1 MNQATQRNNERDT
14 ECLLLQN
21 VRFEKRM
28 EHLQDLQRELF
39 LEQQNRKKEEFVS
52 PAVRLGNFW
61 YFSRNFV
68 GKPYDVQYR
77 LPVIADDDWNPP
89 DVIAVA
95 NQSDVKGEE
104 VVFDANAEIGSS
116 KYFHLQDLS
125 ISNDGKLL
133 LYSTDTKGNER
144 YTVHLRRI
152 TQSKPLSDVIP
163 DTGGACLSPDG
174 QWVFYLVL
182 DNQMRP
188 FAVKRH
194 HIGSSIQEDVE
205 VFREKVNIMRDGVV
219 VAEQLSKNF
228 VSGDGTPTVVF
239 NDLSFVAA
247 GGAMTAI
254 TGPSG
259 CGKST
264 LLYCLSGLEQPSQG
278 NVWVLGEELT
288 KKNQRNLALFRRS
301 HIGFVFQSYNLV
313 PSMTVRD
320 NILLPLTLSHRK
332 VDQGSIDALMDKF
345 HLSGHD
351 NDAASSLSGGEQQ
364 RVSLIRTLVAD
375 PDVVFADEPTGAL
388 DQKSGQLVFSQLR
401 DFSHRPGKCVV
412 VVTHD
417 LRLARQCDV
426 VYTMSDGG
434 FVASGNVEEQA

>member
-1 MNQATQRNNERDT
+1 M
-14 ECLLLQN
+14 
-21 VRFEKRM
+21 
-28 EHLQDLQRELF
+28 
-39 LEQQNRKKEEFVS
+39 
-52 PAVRLGNFW
+52 
-61 YFSRNFV
+61 
-68 GKPYDVQYR
+68 
-77 LPVIADDDWNPP
+77 
-89 DVIAVA
+89 
-95 NQSDVKGEE
+95 
-104 VVFDANAEIGSS
+104 
-116 KYFHLQDLS
+116 
-125 ISNDGKLL
+125 
-133 LYSTDTKGNER
+133 
-144 YTVHLRRI
+144 
-152 TQSKPLSDVIP
+152 
-163 DTGGACLSPDG
+163 
-174 QWVFYLVL
+174 
-182 DNQMRP
+182 
-188 FAVKRH
+188 
-194 HIGSSIQEDVE
+194 
-205 VFREKVNIMRDGVV
+205 KVNIMRDGVV

>member
-1 MNQATQRNNERDT
+1 
-14 ECLLLQN
+14 
-21 VRFEKRM
+21 
-28 EHLQDLQRELF
+28 
-39 LEQQNRKKEEFVS
+39 
-52 PAVRLGNFW
+52 
-61 YFSRNFV
+61 
-68 GKPYDVQYR
+68 
-77 LPVIADDDWNPP
+77 
-89 DVIAVA
+89 
-95 NQSDVKGEE
+95 
-104 VVFDANAEIGSS
+104 
-116 KYFHLQDLS
+116 
-125 ISNDGKLL
+125 
-133 LYSTDTKGNER
+133 
-144 YTVHLRRI
+144 
-152 TQSKPLSDVIP
+152 
-163 DTGGACLSPDG
+163 
-174 QWVFYLVL
+174 
-182 DNQMRP
+182 
-188 FAVKRH
+188 
-194 HIGSSIQEDVE
+194 
-205 VFREKVNIMRDGVV
+205 MRDGVV

-239 NDLSFVAA
+239 NDLSFVAS

-320 NILLPLTLSHRK
+320 NIMLPLTLSHRK
-332 VDQGSIDALMDKF
+332 VDQGSIAALMDKF